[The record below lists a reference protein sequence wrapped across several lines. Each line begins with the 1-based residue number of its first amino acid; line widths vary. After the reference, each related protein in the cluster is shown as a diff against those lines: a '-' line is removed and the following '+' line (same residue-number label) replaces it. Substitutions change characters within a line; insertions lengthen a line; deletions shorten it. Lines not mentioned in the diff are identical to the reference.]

1 MTLPSSMTSA
11 PSHGAKPGGLRL
23 FSRAAGAESVVFGGL
38 LVGGVDEGEGL
49 ALFLGQECCL
59 RSLVSLRASFLG
71 CHRGWFFRS
80 TNGGRQMLEL
90 ALRCKLIQRG
100 SVAT

>member
-1 MTLPSSMTSA
+1 VESIVFS
-11 PSHGAKPGGLRL
+11 GL
-23 FSRAAGAESVVFGGL
+23 F
-38 LVGGVDEGEGL
+38 VGGVGEGEGL
-49 ALFLGQECCL
+49 ALFCGQQCCL

-100 SVAT
+100 SVAKQTGFLHEMAIALLI